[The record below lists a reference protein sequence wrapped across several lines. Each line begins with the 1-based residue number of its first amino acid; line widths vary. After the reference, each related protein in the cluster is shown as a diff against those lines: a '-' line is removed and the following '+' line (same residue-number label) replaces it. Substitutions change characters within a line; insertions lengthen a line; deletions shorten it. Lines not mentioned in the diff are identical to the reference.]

1 MPPISIELA
10 LLAGRAVF
18 LVFCF
23 IFAAIAFTRWRRAAD
38 RSTAQ
43 FGEQTAAVLERLAAL
58 EGRLEATQ
66 ASCSEISEKL
76 ANAGTSATGTV
87 ATPSYQIAI
96 RLARSGATREEMMAS
111 CGVTRQE
118 AELMQRLHAPP
129 PQPRLVAAG

>member
-1 MPPISIELA
+1 MPPISIEFA
-10 LLAGRAVF
+10 LIAGRAVF

-43 FGEQTAAVLERLAAL
+43 FAEQTAAVLQRLTVL

-66 ASCSEISEKL
+66 ASCAEISERI
-76 ANAGTSATGTV
+76 ANTGPSATGSLPS
-87 ATPSYQIAI
+87 PSYQIAI
-96 RLARSGATREEMMAS
+96 RLARSGATREEMMSS

-129 PQPRLVAAG
+129 PQPRLAAAS